1 MWIMGQYSVQERNE
15 AMLAYIAG
23 PLFNEGERWF
33 DEQIN
38 ALAEAAGFVTFLPH
52 RDGPPELAGERDP
65 EGIFRVDLENLERA
79 DLVVANLNG
88 VTSDD
93 GTAWELGYAYA
104 RGKHLVGIY
113 SDMRLTFPGEV
124 VNLMLACSL
133 NRMTR
138 SLKELEAYLL
148 QYGSEMGLR

>member
-1 MWIMGQYSVQERNE
+1 
-15 AMLAYIAG
+15 MLAYIAG

-79 DLVVANLNG
+79 DVVVANLNG

-113 SDMRLTFPGEV
+113 TDMRLTFPGEV
-124 VNLMLACSL
+124 VNLMLGCSL

-148 QYGSEMGLR
+148 QYGQEMGQR